1 MTPDKQQAAA
11 DELVRNARS
20 QRVPVSGL
28 SMGRKWAEAAAVQV
42 TGILHRTP
50 RLGDVVLA
58 RTPSGRIVHRVIWGR
73 FCAGRREWLTLGDG
87 NATFD
92 DWLAG
97 DAVLGVVTRVE
108 DSGGVAR
115 TVRRWPGLLRGWG
128 RLLARQAGR

>member
-1 MTPDKQQAAA
+1 MNAGKQQAAA
-11 DELVRNARS
+11 DELVRNARA
-20 QRVPVSGL
+20 QRVPVAGA
-28 SMGRKWAEAAAVQV
+28 SMGRRWAEAAAVQV
-42 TGILHRTP
+42 TGVLHRTP

-58 RTPSGRIVHRVIWGR
+58 RTPAGRIVHRVIWR
-73 FCAGRREWLTLGDG
+73 RCRAGRHQCLTLGDG

-92 DWLAG
+92 DWLEA

-115 TVRRWPGLLRGWG
+115 PVGRWAGLLRGWS

>member
-1 MTPDKQQAAA
+1 MNPDKQQAAA
-11 DELVRNARS
+11 DELVRNARAL
-20 QRVPVSGL
+20 RVPVAGL

-58 RTPSGRIVHRVIWGR
+58 RAPAGRIVHRVIWR
-73 FCAGRREWLTLGDG
+73 RSRAGRRLWLTLGDG

-92 DWLAG
+92 DWLAD

-108 DSGGVAR
+108 DACGVAR
-115 TVRRWPGLLRGWG
+115 PLRRWPGLLRGWG

>member
-1 MTPDKQQAAA
+1 MNPDKQQAAA
-11 DELVRNARS
+11 DELVRNARAL
-20 QRVPVSGL
+20 RVPVAGL

-58 RTPSGRIVHRVIWGR
+58 RTPTGRIVHRVIWRR
-73 FCAGRREWLTLGDG
+73 FRAGRHLWLTLGDG

-92 DWLAG
+92 DWLED
-97 DAVLGVVTRVE
+97 DAVLGVVTSVE
-108 DSGGVAR
+108 NSGGVAR
-115 TVRRWPGLLRGWG
+115 PVRRWSGLLRGWG